1 MFSSSLSKFLLAA
14 FSLGSLAW
22 VARWI
27 HVRNEA
33 VKMARWQGDF
43 FLRREWLE
51 ANFLK
56 TAGSRGTPRGLA
68 WADCDFDNEVAF
80 ARDRRSGE
88 PTALVAV
95 SIRFEAIAGGGME
108 EVEAV
113 ANRKA
118 ATAVFRFRD
127 GQWTTDGRAV
137 FNLNP
142 LETINH
148 YQAEL
153 ERVEWNDARGGASQR
168 SAARS

>member
-1 MFSSSLSKFLLAA
+1 MFSSSLSQILLAVV
-14 FSLGSLAW
+14 SLGSLAW
-22 VARWI
+22 AARWV

-33 VKMARWQGDF
+33 VKRARWRGDF

-95 SIRFEAIAGGGME
+95 SIKFEAIAGGGME
-108 EVEAV
+108 EVEGV

-118 ATAVFRFRD
+118 ATAVFRFRE

-142 LETINH
+142 LETIDH

-153 ERVEWNDARGGASQR
+153 ERVDWSDSRGSVSPR
-168 SAARS
+168 STARS